1 MSEDFRGFL
10 QQMQGCAVSVVTWDH
25 ARLLGTLAAVADDCI
40 RMTGVVL
47 QDSHETGGWS
57 DRLLIEDLLE
67 DRGNQWP
74 EIIIQRNLISTV
86 TMVSDVMRPDQV
98 VPLGREDSSDGLENS
113 RAAQG
118 QELDKVRAQDGART
132 CAFSERTVH
141 PQCTMTCHNT
151 HVRTQRRD
159 MFVDDVPLH
168 RESCNYTS
176 TTLLSAAGRLIRPFR
191 RSRLNPSVLCAS
203 VLA

>member
-1 MSEDFRGFL
+1 MSQDFRGFL

-86 TMVSDVMRPDQV
+86 TMVSDVMRPDPV

-118 QELDKVRAQDGART
+118 QELDTIVQHASDHSETVRLEIGSAVVD
-132 CAFSERTVH
+132 AF
-141 PQCTMTCHNT
+141 QMAN
-151 HVRTQRRD
+151 D
-159 MFVDDVPLH
+159 L
-168 RESCNYTS
+168 
-176 TTLLSAAGRLIRPFR
+176 
-191 RSRLNPSVLCAS
+191 
-203 VLA
+203 